1 MQITVTFD
9 SLEEFKE
16 YMGIESPSKI
26 AQAPQEDPKKSE
38 AKKAPEKVEKPAEE
52 APAKQ
57 DEAPAA
63 APAKKS
69 GIGETEVRVL
79 LSEKLKAGKKA
90 QVKKLFTKYG
100 VEKLSELIE
109 QHPDKLEEIYK
120 EAEGI

>member
-26 AQAPQEDPKKSE
+26 AQAPQEAPKKSE

-57 DEAPAA
+57 DEASAA

-69 GIGETEVRVL
+69 DIGETEVRVL

>member
-26 AQAPQEDPKKSE
+26 AQAPQEAPKKAE

-69 GIGETEVRVL
+69 DIGETEFRVL

>member
-26 AQAPQEDPKKSE
+26 AQAPQEAPKKPE

-69 GIGETEVRVL
+69 DIGETEVRVL

-109 QHPDKLEEIYK
+109 QHPDKLEEVYK

>member
-26 AQAPQEDPKKSE
+26 AQAPQEAPKKSE
-38 AKKAPEKVEKPAEE
+38 AKKAQEKVEKPAEE

-69 GIGETEVRVL
+69 DIGETEVRVL

>member
-26 AQAPQEDPKKSE
+26 AQAPQEAPKKSE
-38 AKKAPEKVEKPAEE
+38 AKKSPEKVEKPAEE

-69 GIGETEVRVL
+69 DIGETEVRVL

>member
-26 AQAPQEDPKKSE
+26 AQAPQE
-38 AKKAPEKVEKPAEE
+38 
-52 APAKQ
+52 
-57 DEAPAA
+57 

-69 GIGETEVRVL
+69 DIDETEVRVL

>member
-26 AQAPQEDPKKSE
+26 AQAPQEAPKKSE

-63 APAKKS
+63 APS
-69 GIGETEVRVL
+69 DIGETEVRVL

>member
-9 SLEEFKE
+9 SPEEFKE

-26 AQAPQEDPKKSE
+26 AQAPQEAPKKSE
-38 AKKAPEKVEKPAEE
+38 AKAPEKVEKPAEE

-69 GIGETEVRVL
+69 DIGETEVRVL

-100 VEKLSELIE
+100 VEKLSKLIE

>member
-26 AQAPQEDPKKSE
+26 AQAPQEAPKKSE
-38 AKKAPEKVEKPAEE
+38 AKKDPEKVEKPAEE

-57 DEAPAA
+57 DDAPAA

-69 GIGETEVRVL
+69 DIGETEVRVL

>member
-26 AQAPQEDPKKSE
+26 AQAPQEAPKKS
-38 AKKAPEKVEKPAEE
+38 EKVEKPAEE

-69 GIGETEVRVL
+69 DIGETEVRVL

>member
-26 AQAPQEDPKKSE
+26 AQAPQEAPKKSE

-69 GIGETEVRVL
+69 DIGETEVRVL
-79 LSEKLKAGKKA
+79 LSEKLKAGKKEKDPA
-90 QVKKLFTKYG
+90 KDKKE
-100 VEKLSELIE
+100 EKR
-109 QHPDKLEEIYK
+109 
-120 EAEGI
+120 

>member
-26 AQAPQEDPKKSE
+26 AQAPQEAPKKAE

-52 APAKQ
+52 APA
-57 DEAPAA
+57 A

-69 GIGETEVRVL
+69 DIGETEFRVL

>member
-26 AQAPQEDPKKSE
+26 AQAP
-38 AKKAPEKVEKPAEE
+38 
-52 APAKQ
+52 
-57 DEAPAA
+57 AA

-69 GIGETEVRVL
+69 DIGETEVRVL

-109 QHPDKLEEIYK
+109 QHPDKLEELYK

>member
-26 AQAPQEDPKKSE
+26 AQAPQE
-38 AKKAPEKVEKPAEE
+38 
-52 APAKQ
+52 
-57 DEAPAA
+57 

-69 GIGETEVRVL
+69 DIGETEVRVL

>member
-26 AQAPQEDPKKSE
+26 AQAPQEAPKKSK

-69 GIGETEVRVL
+69 DIGETEVRVL

>member
-16 YMGIESPSKI
+16 YMEIESPSKI
-26 AQAPQEDPKKSE
+26 AQAPQEAPKKSE
-38 AKKAPEKVEKPAEE
+38 AKKVEKPAEE

-69 GIGETEVRVL
+69 DIGETEVRVL

>member
-26 AQAPQEDPKKSE
+26 AQAPQEAPKKSG

-69 GIGETEVRVL
+69 DIGETEVRVL

>member
-26 AQAPQEDPKKSE
+26 AQAPQEAPKKSE
-38 AKKAPEKVEKPAEE
+38 AKAPEKVEKPAEE

-69 GIGETEVRVL
+69 DIGETEVRVL

>member
-26 AQAPQEDPKKSE
+26 AQAPQEAPKKSE

-57 DEAPAA
+57 DAAPAA

-69 GIGETEVRVL
+69 DIGETEVRVL